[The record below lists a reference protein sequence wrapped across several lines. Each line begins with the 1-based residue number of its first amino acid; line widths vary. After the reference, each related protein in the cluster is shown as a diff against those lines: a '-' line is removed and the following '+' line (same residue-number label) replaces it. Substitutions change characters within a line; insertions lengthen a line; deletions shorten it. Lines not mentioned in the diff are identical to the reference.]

1 LIAQKREPTL
11 KNSRTAVEFSAVGQ
25 LTTKWNQEEV
35 MRNGS
40 ITRYSPAAAKIV
52 LKVLVA
58 ILGVELA
65 IMVSFEWVA
74 EPLLGRE
81 LPWWFIEFGDPLLL
95 VVILAPI
102 IYLWV
107 ALPLRDAQKEIHDM
121 AYHDALTRLPN
132 RRLLNDRIAQAM
144 AVSKRKACFGALM
157 ALDLDNFKPL
167 NDAHG
172 HDVGDLLLVEVSKRL
187 TTCVRE
193 SDTVARFGGDEFVVV
208 LSELSADKQQAMA
221 QAQRVAEKLRLALA
235 DDYSL
240 KVSKPGSPEVWINH
254 YCTASIG
261 VALFIQKDPDDLD
274 LLKQADAAMYLAKGS
289 GRNSIRFFQNTSTM

>member
-1 LIAQKREPTL
+1 
-11 KNSRTAVEFSAVGQ
+11 
-25 LTTKWNQEEV
+25 

-52 LKVLVA
+52 VKVLVA

-172 HDVGDLLLVEVSKRL
+172 HDIGDLLLVEVAKRL

-208 LSELSADKQQAMA
+208 LSELSADRQQAMA
-221 QAQRVAEKLRLALA
+221 QAQRVAEKIRLALA
-235 DDYSL
+235 EDYSL
-240 KVSKPGSPEVWINH
+240 KVTKPGSPEVWINH
-254 YCTASIG
+254 HCTASIG
-261 VALFIQKDPDDLD
+261 VALFIQRDPDDLD

-289 GRNSIRFFQNTSTM
+289 GRNSIRFFQNTSTV

>member
-1 LIAQKREPTL
+1 
-11 KNSRTAVEFSAVGQ
+11 
-25 LTTKWNQEEV
+25 

-52 LKVLVA
+52 VKVLVA

-81 LPWWFIEFGDPLLL
+81 LPWWFIEFGDPFLL

-107 ALPLRDAQKEIHDM
+107 ALPLRDAQKEVHDM

-144 AVSKRKACFGALM
+144 AVSKRKGSFGALM

-167 NDAHG
+167 NDVHG
-172 HDVGDLLLVEVSKRL
+172 HTIGDLLLVEVAQRL
-187 TTCVRE
+187 MACVRE
-193 SDTVARFGGDEFVVV
+193 NDTVARFGGDEFVVV
-208 LSELSADKQQAMA
+208 LSELSTDRQEAMA
-221 QAQRVAEKLRLALA
+221 QAQRVAEKIRLALA
-235 DDYSL
+235 VDYSL
-240 KVSKPGSPEVWINH
+240 KVSKPGKPDVLINH
-254 YCTASIG
+254 HCTASIG
-261 VALFIQKDPDDLD
+261 VALFIQKDPDDAD
-274 LLKQADAAMYLAKGS
+274 LLKQADAAMYQAKGS
-289 GRNSIRFFQNTSTM
+289 GRNSIRFFEDISAV